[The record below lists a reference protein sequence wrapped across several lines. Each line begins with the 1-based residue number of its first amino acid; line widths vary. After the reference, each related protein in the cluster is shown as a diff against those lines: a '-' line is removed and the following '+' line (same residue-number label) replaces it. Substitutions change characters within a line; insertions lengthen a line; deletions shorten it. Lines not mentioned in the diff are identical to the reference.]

1 MSEDETRQPAAPAP
15 LDLRRLTGARV
26 LLGAAGAG
34 VPTRAQQQFLLD
46 HARARE
52 AVWTEV
58 DWPQVGGLLEG
69 GGLAV
74 EDAESLVRD
83 RAEYLRRPD
92 LGRRLSDASRD
103 RLERAHRGA
112 DIAIVVADGLSATA
126 VTLNAAPLALCL
138 RDEARAAGWRLAP
151 VVLARQARVALGDA
165 VGAALGARVVVVLV
179 GERPGL
185 SAADSLGA
193 YVTYGPV
200 PGTPDSRRN
209 CISNIREGGLPIET
223 AARQIVDLV
232 RRMLAQGRS
241 GVEMKREDVPRLP
254 LESE

>member
-1 MSEDETRQPAAPAP
+1 MSGDDRPALQGPRA

-26 LLGAAGAG
+26 ALGEVGGG
-34 VPTRAQQQFLLD
+34 VPTNAHQRFLLD

-58 DWPQVGGLLEG
+58 DWPRVREAVLG
-69 GGLAV
+69 GGMAALDV
-74 EDAESLVRD
+74 ESLVGD

-103 RLERAHRGA
+103 VLSGEAQGA
-112 DIAIVVADGLSATA
+112 DLALVIADGLSATA
-126 VTLNAAPLALCL
+126 VTLNAAPLAL
-138 RDEARAAGWRLAP
+138 RIAALAAGRGWRLAP
-151 VVLARQARVALGDA
+151 VVLARQARVALGDE
-165 VGAALGARVVVVLV
+165 VGAALGARVVVLLV

-193 YVTYGPV
+193 YITHAPT

-209 CISNIREGGLPIET
+209 CISNIREGGLPVEA
-223 AARQIVDLV
+223 AARQVEDLV
-232 RRMLAQGRS
+232 SRMLAQGRS
-241 GVEMKREDVPRLP
+241 GVELRRDAPPLLP
-254 LESE
+254 GG